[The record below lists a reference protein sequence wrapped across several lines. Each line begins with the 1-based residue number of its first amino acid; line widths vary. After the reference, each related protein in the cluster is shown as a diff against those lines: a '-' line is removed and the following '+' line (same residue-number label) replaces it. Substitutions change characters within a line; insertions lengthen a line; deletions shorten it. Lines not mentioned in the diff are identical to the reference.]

1 MKAGDWGVGIVELI
15 AVKEL
20 EPFDFRWPEDIES
33 FEGGWSFEIRAGGKR
48 HTGRHG
54 IGAREVF
61 GRARVHTVTWMDG
74 EVQVEGVEADDYP
87 SSSALISRLRL
98 LTHRRPHLGTDPGG
112 LRRLRHRRASPR
124 DRGSV

>member
-1 MKAGDWGVGIVELI
+1 MSMHNSRMGRLHWMKAGDWGVGIVELI

-61 GRARVHTVTWMDG
+61 GRARVHTVSWMDG

-87 SSSALISRLRL
+87 SSSALISRLRQ
-98 LTHRRPHLGTDPGG
+98 PG
-112 LRRLRHRRASPR
+112 RTAVRT
-124 DRGSV
+124 